1 MIESWQSR
9 RNPVR
14 GKQVAIIVTAV
25 AGIAVTAYLVL
36 APQTRGPTEPAQPS
50 PATGLVTEDGR
61 YLFSVTL
68 HTPEEIAGL
77 LTRAEELAKTRRA
90 NSNDVGIALV
100 LHGPEIE
107 IFAKKNYARF
117 RETVD
122 LAARLND
129 GHIIEIKM
137 CRTEMKRLGIG
148 EEDIPAFIE
157 LVPYGPDEETRL
169 RRNGYVYL

>member
-1 MIESWQSR
+1 MR
-9 RNPVR
+9 RRLWVIAAVLIAGMAAAWLAALLQPR
-14 GKQVAIIVTAV
+14 APTA
-25 AGIAVTAYLVL
+25 
-36 APQTRGPTEPAQPS
+36 PPS
-50 PATGLVTEDGR
+50 LPATGLATEDGR

-77 LTRAEELAKTRRA
+77 LARAEELAKTRRA
-90 NSNDVGIALV
+90 NSNDAGIALV

-122 LAARLND
+122 RAARLDD

-148 EEDIPAFIE
+148 EKDIPAFIA
-157 LVPYGPDEETRL
+157 LVPYGPDEEMRL

>member
-1 MIESWQSR
+1 MR
-9 RNPVR
+9 RKLWVIATVLIAGMAAAWLAAWLQPRAPV
-14 GKQVAIIVTAV
+14 
-25 AGIAVTAYLVL
+25 
-36 APQTRGPTEPAQPS
+36 APPPS
-50 PATGLVTEDGR
+50 PAAGLATEDGR

-68 HTPEEIAGL
+68 HTPGEIAGL
-77 LTRAEELAKTRRA
+77 LTRAEELAKTRRPD
-90 NSNDVGIALV
+90 SRHTGIALV

-122 LAARLND
+122 RAARLNA
-129 GHIIEIKM
+129 GRIIEIKM

-148 EEDIPAFIE
+148 EKDIPAFIE
-157 LVPYGPDEETRL
+157 LVPYGPDEELRL

>member
-1 MIESWQSR
+1 MAESSPR
-9 RNPVR
+9 EKPVR
-14 GKQVAIIVTAV
+14 RRLLV
-25 AGIAVTAYLVL
+25 IATVL
-36 APQTRGPTEPAQPS
+36 ITGMAAAWLAASLQPRAPATPPSS
-50 PATGLVTEDGR
+50 PATGLTTEDGR

-90 NSNDVGIALV
+90 NSNEAGIALV

-107 IFAKKNYARF
+107 IFAKRNYARF

-122 LAARLND
+122 RAARLND

-157 LVPYGPDEETRL
+157 LVPYGPDEEMRL

>member
-1 MIESWQSR
+1 MR
-9 RNPVR
+9 RKLWVITT
-14 GKQVAIIVTAV
+14 VLI
-25 AGIAVTAYLVL
+25 AGL
-36 APQTRGPTEPAQPS
+36 AAAWLAGLLQPRAPAAPPPP
-50 PATGLVTEDGR
+50 PAAGLTTEDGR

-68 HTPEEIAGL
+68 HTPKEIAGL
-77 LTRAEELAKTRRA
+77 LARAEELAKTRHPDSRHT
-90 NSNDVGIALV
+90 GIALV

-122 LAARLND
+122 RAARLND
-129 GHIIEIKM
+129 GHVIEIKM

-148 EEDIPAFIE
+148 EKDIPAFIE
-157 LVPYGPDEETRL
+157 PVPYGPDEETRL

>member
-1 MIESWQSR
+1 VLIAGM
-9 RNPVR
+9 
-14 GKQVAIIVTAV
+14 VAAWLAASLQPRAPAVPPSSPV
-25 AGIAVTAYLVL
+25 AGLT
-36 APQTRGPTEPAQPS
+36 
-50 PATGLVTEDGR
+50 TEDGR

-77 LTRAEELAKTRRA
+77 LTRAEELAKTRRPD
-90 NSNDVGIALV
+90 SRHTSIALV

-107 IFAKKNYARF
+107 IFAKRNYGRF

-122 LAARLND
+122 RAARLDD

-148 EEDIPAFIE
+148 EKDIPAFIE
-157 LVPYGPDEETRL
+157 LVPYGPDEEMRL

>member
-1 MIESWQSR
+1 VVI
-9 RNPVR
+9 PV
-14 GKQVAIIVTAV
+14 ILI
-25 AGIAVTAYLVL
+25 AGMAAAYLLVS
-36 APQTRGPTEPAQPS
+36 PRTPTPAESPSPS
-50 PATGLVTEDGR
+50 PATGLTTEDGR

-90 NSNDVGIALV
+90 DSRHTGIALV

-122 LAARLND
+122 RAARLD
-129 GHIIEIKM
+129 AGRIIEVKM
-137 CRTEMKRLGIG
+137 CRTEMKRLGVG

-169 RRNGYVYL
+169 RRKGYVYL

>member
-1 MIESWQSR
+1 MR
-9 RNPVR
+9 RKLLVIITVLIAGVAAAWLAALLQPRAPV
-14 GKQVAIIVTAV
+14 
-25 AGIAVTAYLVL
+25 
-36 APQTRGPTEPAQPS
+36 APPPS
-50 PATGLVTEDGR
+50 PATGLTTEDGR

-77 LTRAEELAKTRRA
+77 LTRAEELAKTRRPD
-90 NSNDVGIALV
+90 SRHTGIALV

-107 IFAKKNYARF
+107 IFTKKNYARF

-129 GHIIEIKM
+129 GHVVEIKM

-157 LVPYGPDEETRL
+157 LVPYGPDEEKRL
-169 RRNGYVYL
+169 QRNGYVYL

>member
-1 MIESWQSR
+1 VRRKLLVIATVLIAGMAAAWMAASR
-9 RNPVR
+9 QPR
-14 GKQVAIIVTAV
+14 
-25 AGIAVTAYLVL
+25 
-36 APQTRGPTEPAQPS
+36 APATPPS
-50 PATGLVTEDGR
+50 PPAAGLTTEDGR

-68 HTPEEIAGL
+68 HTPEEISGL
-77 LTRAEELAKTRRA
+77 LTRAEELAKTRRPDSRHA
-90 NSNDVGIALV
+90 GIALV

-122 LAARLND
+122 QAARLD
-129 GHIIEIKM
+129 AGRIIEVKI

>member
-1 MIESWQSR
+1 MR
-9 RNPVR
+9 RKLLV
-14 GKQVAIIVTAV
+14 IITVLIAGTAAAWLAAALQPRAPATPPPSPV
-25 AGIAVTAYLVL
+25 AGLT
-36 APQTRGPTEPAQPS
+36 
-50 PATGLVTEDGR
+50 TEDGR

-90 NSNDVGIALV
+90 NSNDAGIALV

-122 LAARLND
+122 RAARLND
-129 GHIIEIKM
+129 GRIIEIKM
-137 CRTEMKRLGIG
+137 CRTEMKNRGIR

-169 RRNGYVYL
+169 RRSGYVYL